1 MAHQEIRQASKRRG
15 FLFGR
20 NIQKSLSPLLHD
32 TVFAGLGLDWT
43 YERVDTDDVDLLVK
57 CLQDERLYGA
67 AVTMPHKITI
77 MKHLDHLTDICREVG
92 ACNTIFLTE
101 DDGRRV
107 LCGTNTDVIGVRE
120 AFYRNVAEPD
130 KTFENRPVMIIGGG
144 GAARSA
150 IYAAQKW
157 MRATQIYLVN
167 RDELEIKTLFVDCE
181 NAGHSD
187 SLLHVSRV
195 AQALELPSPGSIIS
209 CIPDFV
215 PQTPEEKVVRE
226 ILEVFLRRD
235 SKGVL
240 LDMCYAPSPRT
251 RINTLAEQEGW
262 PIIPGT
268 EMMIWQALEQDKY
281 WTGRSLEEMPVQKVK
296 TAITEKLATNL
307 AVSSSASQ

>member
-1 MAHQEIRQASKRRG
+1 MDHLITDVEI
-15 FLFGR
+15 
-20 NIQKSLSPLLHD
+20 
-32 TVFAGLGLDWT
+32 
-43 YERVDTDDVDLLVK
+43 
-57 CLQDERLYGA
+57 GA

-77 MKHLDHLTDICREVG
+77 MKHLDHLADICREVG
-92 ACNTIFLTE
+92 ACNTIFITE
-101 DDGRRV
+101 KKGRRV

-120 AFYRNVAEPD
+120 AFYCNVAEPD

-187 SLLHVSRV
+187 SLLHVSSV

-215 PQTPEEKVVRE
+215 PQTPEEKLVRE

-262 PIIPGT
+262 QVIPGT
-268 EMMIWQALEQDKY
+268 EMMIWQALEQVGGHFFPTRKQSPLILGHQGQVLDKPF
-281 WTGRSLEEMPVQKVK
+281 TGRD
-296 TAITEKLATNL
+296 A
-307 AVSSSASQ
+307 SAESQDSYYREASVESCSQF